1 MSDTI
6 MLDDALIHHM
16 YLVMRA
22 FTKGVNEALKPLNLY
37 SSEWTVLNFVTKHD
51 SFPQSDIA
59 AALEIEGAAI
69 SKTLSKMEQ
78 KGRKTHFPHRK
89 GPGAVPP
96 GSPGRR
102 QSPQRRL
109 SGPLTGRPA
118 ADAVLH
124 PVHAGSYPQRLIHT
138 KKLQYCKSVVF
149 TTDRYLLC
157 HYT

>member
-1 MSDTI
+1 MPDTI

-37 SSEWTVLNFVTKHD
+37 SSEWTVLNFVAKHD

-78 KGRKTHFPHRK
+78 KGLIVRTSSQDKREKRISLTEKGRELYPLAAQAAGNHR
-89 GPGAVPP
+89 
-96 GSPGRR
+96 S
-102 QSPQRRL
+102 
-109 SGPLTGRPA
+109 
-118 ADAVLH
+118 AVL
-124 PVHAGSYPQRLIHT
+124 AGLSRDDRQQMLSFIQSMLDHIH
-138 KKLQYCKSVVF
+138 S
-149 TTDRYLLC
+149 D
-157 HYT
+157 

>member
-37 SSEWTVLNFVTKHD
+37 SSEWTVLNFVAKHD

-78 KGRKTHFPHRK
+78 KGLIVRTSSQDKREKRISLTEKGRELYPLAAQAAGNHR
-89 GPGAVPP
+89 
-96 GSPGRR
+96 S
-102 QSPQRRL
+102 
-109 SGPLTGRPA
+109 
-118 ADAVLH
+118 AVL
-124 PVHAGSYPQRLIHT
+124 AGLSRDDRQQMLSFIQSMLDHIHG
-138 KKLQYCKSVVF
+138 
-149 TTDRYLLC
+149 D
-157 HYT
+157 

>member
-22 FTKGVNEALKPLNLY
+22 FTKGVNEVMKPLGLY
-37 SSEWTVLNFVTKHD
+37 SSEWAVLNFVANHD

-78 KGRKTHFPHRK
+78 KGLIVRTSSQDKREKRISLTEKGRELYPLAAQAAGSHRS
-89 GPGAVPP
+89 AVLA
-96 GSPGRR
+96 GLSRDDRR
-102 QSPQRRL
+102 QMLFFIQSML
-109 SGPLTGRPA
+109 
-118 ADAVLH
+118 DH
-124 PVHAGSYPQRLIHT
+124 IHG
-138 KKLQYCKSVVF
+138 
-149 TTDRYLLC
+149 D
-157 HYT
+157 

>member
-37 SSEWTVLNFVTKHD
+37 SSEWTVLNFVANHD

-78 KGRKTHFPHRK
+78 KGLIVRTSSQDKREKRISLTEKGRELYPLAAQAAGNHR
-89 GPGAVPP
+89 
-96 GSPGRR
+96 S
-102 QSPQRRL
+102 
-109 SGPLTGRPA
+109 
-118 ADAVLH
+118 AVL
-124 PVHAGSYPQRLIHT
+124 AGLSRDDRQQMLSFIQSMLDHIH
-138 KKLQYCKSVVF
+138 S
-149 TTDRYLLC
+149 D
-157 HYT
+157 

>member
-1 MSDTI
+1 MPDTI

-37 SSEWTVLNFVTKHD
+37 SSEWTVLNFVAKHD

-78 KGRKTHFPHRK
+78 KGLIVRTSSQDKREKRISLTEKGRELYPLAAQAAGNHR
-89 GPGAVPP
+89 
-96 GSPGRR
+96 S
-102 QSPQRRL
+102 
-109 SGPLTGRPA
+109 
-118 ADAVLH
+118 AVLASLSRDDRQQMLSFIQSMLDH
-124 PVHAGSYPQRLIHT
+124 IH
-138 KKLQYCKSVVF
+138 S
-149 TTDRYLLC
+149 D
-157 HYT
+157 

>member
-37 SSEWTVLNFVTKHD
+37 SSEWTVLNFVAKHD

-78 KGRKTHFPHRK
+78 KGLIVRTSSQDKREKRISLTEKGRELYPLAAQAAGNHR
-89 GPGAVPP
+89 
-96 GSPGRR
+96 S
-102 QSPQRRL
+102 
-109 SGPLTGRPA
+109 
-118 ADAVLH
+118 AVL
-124 PVHAGSYPQRLIHT
+124 AGLSRDDRQQMLSFIQSMLDHIH
-138 KKLQYCKSVVF
+138 S
-149 TTDRYLLC
+149 D
-157 HYT
+157 

>member
-6 MLDDALIHHM
+6 MLDNALIHHM

-37 SSEWTVLNFVTKHD
+37 SSEWTVLNFVAKHD

-78 KGRKTHFPHRK
+78 KGLIVRTSSQDKREKRISLTEKGRELYPLAAQAAGNHR
-89 GPGAVPP
+89 
-96 GSPGRR
+96 S
-102 QSPQRRL
+102 
-109 SGPLTGRPA
+109 
-118 ADAVLH
+118 AVL
-124 PVHAGSYPQRLIHT
+124 AGLSRDDRQQMLSFIQSMLDHIH
-138 KKLQYCKSVVF
+138 S
-149 TTDRYLLC
+149 D
-157 HYT
+157 

>member
-22 FTKGVNEALKPLNLY
+22 FTKGVNDAMKPLGLY
-37 SSEWTVLNFVTKHD
+37 SSEWTVLNFVAKHD

-78 KGRKTHFPHRK
+78 KGLIVRTSSQDKREKRISLTEKGRELYPLAAQAAGSHRS
-89 GPGAVPP
+89 AVLA
-96 GSPGRR
+96 GLSPDDRR
-102 QSPQRRL
+102 QML
-109 SGPLTGRPA
+109 SFIQSML
-118 ADAVLH
+118 DH
-124 PVHAGSYPQRLIHT
+124 IH
-138 KKLQYCKSVVF
+138 S
-149 TTDRYLLC
+149 D
-157 HYT
+157 